1 VDAEAAGPRRS
12 LDEMADDDDDIE
24 RIRSTIR
31 VLRAAID
38 AALDSNAPLGVLESL
53 TLQLLERQ
61 RRLAGLETRER
72 VVRN

>member
-1 VDAEAAGPRRS
+1 
-12 LDEMADDDDDIE
+12 MADDDNIE
-24 RIRSTIR
+24 RLRSQIR

-38 AALDSNAPLGVLESL
+38 AALDRKASRGVLESL

-61 RRLAGLETRER
+61 QQLAELESRER